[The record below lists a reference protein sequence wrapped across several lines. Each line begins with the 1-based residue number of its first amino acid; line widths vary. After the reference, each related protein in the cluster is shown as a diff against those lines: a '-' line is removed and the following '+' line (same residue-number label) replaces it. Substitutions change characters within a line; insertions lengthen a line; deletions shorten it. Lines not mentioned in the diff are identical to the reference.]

1 MVQPVG
7 LSDRPEHAAV
17 FGDAMNGWLEGRGL
31 SDTPA
36 PLLQRQPSRSDG
48 RPPAGPS
55 DRAQFPRRSGQ
66 EWTVRPAAAASAV
79 GVVLARHDRQHVF
92 VTCWAESWVAR

>member
-48 RPPAGPS
+48 RPPAAIRTFVAANWREGS
-55 DRAQFPRRSGQ
+55 SLLVSRSGL
-66 EWTVRPAAAASAV
+66 P
-79 GVVLARHDRQHVF
+79 GP
-92 VTCWAESWVAR
+92 